1 MTAELVTSP
10 SGRYQLAIH
19 DLDRTSRGVV
29 TRVSD
34 GAVVC
39 DLTRNYGMFHHTFVT
54 KSDREY
60 LIAGRSYMSQT
71 IVDLDRGAEYEPP
84 GDQEDGSAFIWTT
97 CFLSPDGN
105 TLAVDGCVWACP
117 YEVKFF
123 DFTDPAT
130 GWPELPIRD
139 RDHLEEPSDAVR
151 PAWLDA
157 RTIDVHQHD
166 DEKGPGER
174 TRLERRGAAMVVIES
189 WVSDAEQERRADCAR
204 GEAEIEAWWAT
215 FHTSDPLYLRLL
227 ELVRTHALPI
237 DLLAYRPGDRRIGEF
252 FRRASPKASA
262 DLHWDVDASTLRVQL
277 YDATGTRT
285 EERTFE
291 PTLAGMEAAVA
302 TIVAVFTS

>member
-54 KSDREY
+54 KGDREY
-60 LIAGRSYMSQT
+60 LIAGRSYMCQT

-84 GDQEDGSAFIWTT
+84 GDQEDGGAFIWVT
-97 CFLSPDGN
+97 CFVSPDGN

-123 DFTDPAT
+123 DFTDPAA
-130 GWPELPIRD
+130 GWPELPIVD
-139 RDHLEEPSDAVR
+139 REYLESPSDAVR
-151 PAWLDA
+151 PTWLDA

-166 DEKGPGER
+166 RDQQPSER
-174 TRLERRGAAMVVIES
+174 TRLERRGREMVVIEH
-189 WVSDAEQERRADCAR
+189 WVSDAEQEQRAGR
-204 GEAEIEAWWAT
+204 TRHEAELDAWWAT
-215 FHTSDPLYLRLL
+215 FRVNDPIYLRLV
-227 ELVRTHALPI
+227 ELVRAHALPG
-237 DLLAYRPGDRRIGEF
+237 DTLAYRPGAKRIVQY
-252 FRRASPKASA
+252 FRRAEPKASA
-262 DLHWDVDASTLRVQL
+262 DLHWDVEAGTLRVQL
-277 YDATGTRT
+277 YDGSGNRT

-302 TIVAVFTS
+302 AIVAVFTT